1 MTEDQA
7 FQHLFTSNHTFLSY
21 LVAKK
26 VSDCDLGGSKSQSV
40 LYQEQ
45 MISAVFTTDVV
56 WLTCKQFGRLGND
69 LKQSFVIV
77 LE

>member
-1 MTEDQA
+1 M
-7 FQHLFTSNHTFLSY
+7 
-21 LVAKK
+21 AKK
-26 VSDCDLGGSKSQSV
+26 VSDCDLGGRKSQSV

-45 MISAVFTTDVV
+45 MMSALFTTDVV